1 MQIIKPKF
9 LHRNRRALLV
19 LLDTVSVTAAYL
31 VTWILISGRES
42 LYSYR
47 SLLFSS
53 CVLFV
58 LCFETIYVVMGM
70 YDSLWRYAEAY
81 EFFRCAVASIIALAI
96 FLGMTL
102 LIYTE
107 RRIPISVYLMS
118 SLFAVSLTLYTRL
131 TYRMLRN
138 TNLPRLTEKK
148 NRVMLVGAGEAA
160 SSLLYELNRTA
171 NKDESNIVCIV
182 DDDPAKIGRTIMGIK
197 IMGGIEDI
205 PELVQKC
212 DIDEILIAIPSAT
225 DDQKR
230 RILGVCS
237 ATSCPMRMLPDI
249 SKMLSEGK
257 DLIAAVR
264 DVRVED
270 LLGRDQVELDT
281 EGFANIEGR
290 RVLVTGAGGSIGSE
304 LCMQIASSHPEKLI
318 MVDIYENSVYDVQQ
332 KLVHMYGDKLDLD
345 VRIASVRDEEKMFS
359 LFEEVRPQVVF
370 HAAAHKHVPLMETSP
385 EEAVKNNVFGTY
397 NVARAADKYAVE
409 TFILVSTDKA
419 VNPTSIMGAT
429 KRLCEM
435 VLETINKTSNTRFAA
450 VRFGNVLG
458 SNGSVIPLFKSQIEA
473 GGPVTV
479 THPDVVRFFM
489 TISEAVSLVIKT
501 AEIAHGG
508 EIFILDMGEPVR
520 ILDLAENLI
529 RLAGF
534 VPYRDIPIEFVGLR
548 PGEKLYEELLMSG
561 EDLKKTKNE
570 KIFISDLEEIPGEFL
585 EKLEELRAIAESN
598 DSDKTVEKIISM
610 VPTFMIEQYNMLTE
624 RSYSHDS

>member
-1 MQIIKPKF
+1 
-9 LHRNRRALLV
+9 
-19 LLDTVSVTAAYL
+19 
-31 VTWILISGRES
+31 
-42 LYSYR
+42 
-47 SLLFSS
+47 
-53 CVLFV
+53 
-58 LCFETIYVVMGM
+58 
-70 YDSLWRYAEAY
+70 
-81 EFFRCAVASIIALAI
+81 
-96 FLGMTL
+96 
-102 LIYTE
+102 
-107 RRIPISVYLMS
+107 
-118 SLFAVSLTLYTRL
+118 
-131 TYRMLRN
+131 
-138 TNLPRLTEKK
+138 
-148 NRVMLVGAGEAA
+148 
-160 SSLLYELNRTA
+160 
-171 NKDESNIVCIV
+171 
-182 DDDPAKIGRTIMGIK
+182 
-197 IMGGIEDI
+197 
-205 PELVQKC
+205 
-212 DIDEILIAIPSAT
+212 
-225 DDQKR
+225 
-230 RILGVCS
+230 
-237 ATSCPMRMLPDI
+237 
-249 SKMLSEGK
+249 
-257 DLIAAVR
+257 
-264 DVRVED
+264 
-270 LLGRDQVELDT
+270 
-281 EGFANIEGR
+281 
-290 RVLVTGAGGSIGSE
+290 
-304 LCMQIASSHPEKLI
+304 
-318 MVDIYENSVYDVQQ
+318 
-332 KLVHMYGDKLDLD
+332 
-345 VRIASVRDEEKMFS
+345 
-359 LFEEVRPQVVF
+359 
-370 HAAAHKHVPLMETSP
+370 
-385 EEAVKNNVFGTY
+385 
-397 NVARAADKYAVE
+397 
-409 TFILVSTDKA
+409 
-419 VNPTSIMGAT
+419 MGAT